1 MSTRTSDHFLIA
13 ALLVLSGCDQLGK
26 ADTMA
31 VDPKSPDTVLCQVD
45 GAAKVEPVCRGE
57 VSGDR
62 LTIRHPDG
70 GFRRFR
76 IVTDGRGVVAADGSD
91 PASVTIT
98 QGDRITVKVGTD
110 LYDLQAQIASPK

>member
-1 MSTRTSDHFLIA
+1 MSTRTSDHLLIA
-13 ALLVLSGCDQLGK
+13 ALLVLSGCDRLGEPEK
-26 ADTMA
+26 MA

-45 GAAKVEPVCRGE
+45 GAAKVEPVCRSE

-76 IVTDGRGVVAADGSD
+76 IVTDGRGLVAADGFDS
-91 PASVTIT
+91 ASVTII
-98 QGDRITVKVGTD
+98 QGDRIAVKVGAD